1 MKIYQISVDYFKY
14 MLLYTLHIC
23 LKDVEYQLQVFL
35 RVIIFTHVQIVI
47 FFNNSVITVYI
58 VSNIQHIFLH
68 MTLT

>member
-1 MKIYQISVDYFKY
+1 MKIYQISVDYFNY

-47 FFNNSVITVYI
+47 FLIT
-58 VSNIQHIFLH
+58 L
-68 MTLT
+68 

>member
-47 FFNNSVITVYI
+47 FLIT
-58 VSNIQHIFLH
+58 L
-68 MTLT
+68 